1 MKLFAMLVLGL
12 YALLGHG
19 AEPFR
24 EAVRR
29 GLDPLLLPPQGLE
42 GHLAWTGL
50 TFLALLAFLFLPRQ
64 FHVAVVENTD
74 EHHLA
79 LASWA
84 FPLYLLLLNLPIL
97 PLALLGRLHH
107 PEVPPDL
114 YVLAVAREGGA
125 ALAFL
130 TFLGGVSAATAM
142 VVVETLAL
150 SILVSHHLLAPL
162 LLRRQALGRLLLF
175 RRGTILLILLLA
187 YLYFRLA
194 GEAYALVGMG
204 LISFVAVAQ
213 LAPAGLLGLFWQGST
228 REGALAGLFG
238 GILVWAYTLLL
249 PALVRS
255 GWLPQDLFAALPSF
269 LHPEG
274 LFGVRGLDP
283 VVHGFLASL
292 LANTG
297 LHLLVSL
304 QQTPSPPPSGR
315 AGEEEALADLLERF
329 LGPEARESLKAY
341 ARTLKGPD
349 KAERLAERAEALLAG
364 ALGPATA
371 RLLLLSA
378 TREVPREA
386 MEAAARES
394 QRVRA
399 YAQAL
404 EAARRELEAAYR
416 RLEEMDRLKDEFLAT
431 VSHELKTPLTAV
443 RALAEILAQE
453 EVGEEER
460 RRFTALLAQEA
471 ARLSRLVEEIL
482 AYTRLEA
489 RPEEPPAPV
498 DLEALA
504 LSEPLARER
513 GLRLEARLQPLR
525 VQTHRDRALQ
535 VLLNLLANALRHARS
550 RVVLELRAEAG
561 EARFRVVDDGPG
573 VPETLRE
580 HIFAPFHSYAGGT
593 GLGLAIARRLAEAL
607 GGRLFLEDGEG
618 GVFVFALPLRGGHG
632 PSADRGR

>member
-1 MKLFAMLVLGL
+1 
-12 YALLGHG
+12 
-19 AEPFR
+19 
-24 EAVRR
+24 
-29 GLDPLLLPPQGLE
+29 
-42 GHLAWTGL
+42 
-50 TFLALLAFLFLPRQ
+50 
-64 FHVAVVENTD
+64 
-74 EHHLA
+74 
-79 LASWA
+79 
-84 FPLYLLLLNLPIL
+84 
-97 PLALLGRLHH
+97 
-107 PEVPPDL
+107 
-114 YVLAVAREGGA
+114 
-125 ALAFL
+125 
-130 TFLGGVSAATAM
+130 

-162 LLRRQALGRLLLF
+162 LLRRQALGHLLLF
-175 RRGTILLILLLA
+175 RRGTVLAVLLLA

-304 QQTPSPPPSGR
+304 RQPPSPPPSGR

-341 ARTLKGPD
+341 ARSLKGPD

-386 MEAAARES
+386 VEAAARES

-504 LSEPLARER
+504 REALALSEPLARER

-525 VQTHRDRALQ
+525 VRTHRDRALQ

-573 VPETLRE
+573 VPEALRE
-580 HIFAPFHSYAGGT
+580 HIFAPFQSYAGGT
-593 GLGLAIARRLAEAL
+593 GLGLAIARRLSEAL
-607 GGRLFLEDGEG
+607 GGRVFLEDGEG
-618 GVFVFALPLRGGHG
+618 GVFVFALPLEGDHGRG
-632 PSADRGR
+632 ADRGR